1 MRALGSCLSC
11 ASVKEEA
18 IMQKIIIQAF
28 LILLIYL
35 ASTPVFG
42 VVHSQ
47 DKSALVDNLNVI
59 LSKQK
64 EDQPGV
70 SVLVKKIM
78 KLFIS

>member
-1 MRALGSCLSC
+1 
-11 ASVKEEA
+11 
-18 IMQKIIIQAF
+18 MQKIITQVF

-35 ASTPVFG
+35 ASTPVIG